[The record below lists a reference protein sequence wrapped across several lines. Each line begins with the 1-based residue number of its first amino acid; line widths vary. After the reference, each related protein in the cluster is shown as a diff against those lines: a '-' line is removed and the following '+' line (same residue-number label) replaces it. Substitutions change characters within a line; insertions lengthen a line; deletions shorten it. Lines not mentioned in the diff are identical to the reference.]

1 MPPAATF
8 QSILDLH
15 QSAFFISELCKRKA
29 LVALIVSLIAEKEI
43 RRKPANSSK
52 RRLRSVA
59 LYSIKNCVVVE
70 WFASHGIKKSKPE
83 CWMHADVQEVMI
95 VLRASA
101 NGLVINNT
109 ALVHCAC
116 SFAIR
121 AVWRARFSFHV
132 KIGR

>member
-15 QSAFFISELCKRKA
+15 QSAFFISVLCKGKA

-59 LYSIKNCVVVE
+59 LYSIKDSVVVE
-70 WFASHGIKKSKPE
+70 WFTAHGVKKAKPK
-83 CWMHADVQEVMI
+83 CRVHADVQQVAVI
-95 VLRASA
+95 LCASA